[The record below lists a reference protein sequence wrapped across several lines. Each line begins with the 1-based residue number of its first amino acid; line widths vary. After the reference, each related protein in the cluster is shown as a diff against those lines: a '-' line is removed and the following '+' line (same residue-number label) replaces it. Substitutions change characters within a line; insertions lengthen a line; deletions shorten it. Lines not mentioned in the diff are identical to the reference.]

1 MESSCENGNV
11 SSDCVRGMCV
21 WLMEQ
26 QLPVHGRGFFD
37 FDSCSEVNL

>member
-11 SSDCVRGMCV
+11 SSGCVRGMCV
-21 WLMEQ
+21 ANGATVTGTW
-26 QLPVHGRGFFD
+26 GGFFD